1 MILSKSCDYGIR
13 SLLYVA
19 SQNNRHFIPIREISE
34 KLNISFY
41 FLTKI
46 LLVLSQKNITS
57 SFRGPNGGIALAKP
71 AKKIPVID
79 IISALDGP
87 DLFQKCVLG
96 LDPCGEENPCP
107 LHKEWTKFR
116 DELQSLF
123 QNVNLASLAKRMKDE
138 EMRITDLKLEK

>member
-46 LLVLSQKNITS
+46 LLVLSQKNITL
-57 SFRGPNGGIALAKP
+57 SFRGPNGGIALSKP
-71 AKKIPVID
+71 AEEIPLID

-96 LDPCGEENPCP
+96 LAQCGDDNPCP
-107 LHKEWTKFR
+107 LHNEWTKFR
-116 DELQSLF
+116 AELQSLF
-123 QNVNLASLAKRMKDE
+123 QTVNLANLARRMKE
-138 EMRITDLKLEK
+138 EETRITDLI